1 MKFLLCRRA
10 KKGNVGLAERFLIQT
25 ETRILAAPSRI
36 LLITKMIYSNSP
48 THGKMVWDGIV
59 KDNAIEATSIWTRE
73 RWYWKI
79 KKEYWF
85 RGQMKK

>member
-1 MKFLLCRRA
+1 
-10 KKGNVGLAERFLIQT
+10 
-25 ETRILAAPSRI
+25 
-36 LLITKMIYSNSP
+36 
-48 THGKMVWDGIV
+48 MVWDGIV
-59 KDNAIEATSIWTRE
+59 KDNAIETTSIWTRE